1 MDTPYRYR
9 PVLQQAER
17 DALFFRMR
25 EEGLTPCAMYACQR
39 PSLSRWRHITRPRH
53 GLLLVCEQ
61 AAATPSAAVSA
72 PAAAPAAPVLRPSD
86 SAAPPLPDT
95 DGILA
100 VGLFSGWR
108 GQVAEFDFTVFRRH
122 FSQAV
127 PIARGAFQWM
137 FAQTDVSAIMGLCP
151 VSNAHAWR
159 LATACG
165 FRELARLPRACWL
178 ARRRR
183 HVDGVLVCCTP
194 DSLAA
199 AGQDDPPAA

>member
-39 PSLSRWRHITRPRH
+39 PNLRRWRDITRPRR

-61 AAATPSAAVSA
+61 ADAPPSAAGQS
-72 PAAAPAAPVLRPSD
+72 PAALPATSPLRPSD
-86 SAAPPLPDT
+86 SAASPLPDT
-95 DGILA
+95 GGILA
-100 VGLFSGWR
+100 AGLFSGWR
-108 GQVAEFDFTVFRRH
+108 GQVAEFDFTVFRQH

-127 PIARGAFQWM
+127 PIALGAFQWM
-137 FAQTDVSAIMGLCP
+137 FAHTDISAIMGLCP

-159 LATACG
+159 LAAACG

-199 AGQDDPPAA
+199 AQACTAA

>member
-1 MDTPYRYR
+1 MDMPCRYR

-39 PSLSRWRHITRPRH
+39 PSLRRWRHITRPRH

-61 AAATPSAAVSA
+61 ATATPSAALPA
-72 PAAAPAAPVLRPSD
+72 PAAAPAAPVLRPAD
-86 SAAPPLPDT
+86 SAAPSLPDT

-108 GQVAEFDFTVFRRH
+108 GQVAEFDFTVFRQH
-122 FSQAV
+122 FSRAV

-137 FAQTDVSAIMGLCP
+137 FAHTDVSAIMGLCP

-178 ARRRR
+178 ARPRR

-199 AGQDDPPAA
+199 AGQDDHPAA

>member
-9 PVLQQAER
+9 PVLQQAEG

-25 EEGLTPCAMYACQR
+25 EEGLTPCAMYACRR
-39 PSLSRWRHITRPRH
+39 PSLRRWRHITRPGR

-61 AAATPSAAVSA
+61 ADATP
-72 PAAAPAAPVLRPSD
+72 PAASLPATRALRPSD
-86 SAAPPLPDT
+86 SAAPCLPDT
-95 DGILA
+95 GGILA

-108 GQVAEFDFTVFRRH
+108 GQVAEFDFTVFRQH
-122 FSQAV
+122 FPQAV

-159 LATACG
+159 LAAACG

-199 AGQDDPPAA
+199 AQSNAVPA

>member
-1 MDTPYRYR
+1 MHTPYRYR

-39 PSLSRWRHITRPRH
+39 PSLRRWRHVTQPRR

-61 AAATPSAAVSA
+61 ADAPLASAIPA
-72 PAAAPAAPVLRPSD
+72 PAAAAARPLRPAD
-86 SAAPPLPDT
+86 SAASPLPDVG
-95 DGILA
+95 GILA

-108 GQVAEFDFTVFRRH
+108 GQVAEFDFTVFRQH
-122 FSQAV
+122 FARAV

-137 FAQTDVSAIMGLCP
+137 FARTDVSAIMGLCP

-159 LATACG
+159 LAAACG

-194 DSLAA
+194 ESLAA
-199 AGQDDPPAA
+199 AGQDDRPAA

>member
-25 EEGLTPCAMYACQR
+25 EEGLTPCAMYACHR
-39 PSLSRWRHITRPRH
+39 PSLRRWRHITRPRR

-61 AAATPSAAVSA
+61 ADAPPPATALPAPS
-72 PAAAPAAPVLRPSD
+72 PLRPSD
-86 SAAPPLPDT
+86 SAASPLPDAG
-95 DGILA
+95 GILA

-108 GQVAEFDFTVFRRH
+108 GQVAEFDFTVFRQH

-137 FAQTDVSAIMGLCP
+137 FAHTDVSAIMGLCP

-159 LATACG
+159 LAAACG

-199 AGQDDPPAA
+199 VQDSAAA